1 MNNQE
6 PKTTSQKNLI
16 SRFGLRLQQLN
27 LFGALAFAIFMACCI
42 VVIAYFMYLENP
54 NKKYD
59 LARPGE
65 KDNQSLRV
73 EDDEADTT
81 SPATAAAAKQKAEYL
96 SKEIN
101 ALSGISKF
109 EPEDL
114 SDQNIQLVPADQPS
128 L

>member
-1 MNNQE
+1 MTENN
-6 PKTTSQKNLI
+6 TSEAQKPDVLAKL
-16 SRFGLRLQQLN
+16 GLANLN
-27 LFGALAFAIFMACCI
+27 LFSALLIAIAAALCI
-42 VVIAYFMYLENP
+42 VAVAYYMYLENP

-59 LARPGE
+59 IARPGE

-81 SPATAAAAKQKAEYL
+81 SPATAAATKQKIEYL
-96 SKEIN
+96 TKELN
-101 ALSGISKF
+101 ALNGISKF

-114 SDQNIQLVPADQPS
+114 TDQNIQLTPADQPS

>member
-1 MNNQE
+1 MNDQE
-6 PKTTSQKNLI
+6 PVKDSNSGLATKLGIKMQNL
-16 SRFGLRLQQLN
+16 S
-27 LFGALAFAIFMACCI
+27 LFGALTVAIFVACCI
-42 VVIAYFMYLENP
+42 VAVGYYMYLQDP

-81 SPATAAAAKQKAEYL
+81 SPATAAAAKQKIEYL
-96 SKEIN
+96 NKEIN